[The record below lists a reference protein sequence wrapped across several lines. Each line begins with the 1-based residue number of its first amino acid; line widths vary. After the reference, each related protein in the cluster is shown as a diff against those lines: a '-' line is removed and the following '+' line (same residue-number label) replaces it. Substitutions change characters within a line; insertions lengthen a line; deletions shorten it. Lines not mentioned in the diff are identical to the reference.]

1 MIKKIKTYLM
11 ILTSTLMLSAPMFM
25 PAAVSAAGTTTDTPE
40 GCTNGAQ
47 SGVANGANGALA
59 PTGDN
64 TINCD
69 SKNGSGTGDNIT
81 RLAKEAVNLFS
92 IVVGAVAVIMII
104 YGGFRYITSGGD
116 SGNVGN
122 AKNTLIY
129 AIVGLIIVAL
139 AQIIVQF
146 VLTQSATV
154 TSQ

>member
-1 MIKKIKTYLM
+1 MINKIKTYLV
-11 ILTSTLMLSAPMFM
+11 ILTSTIMLSVPTLV
-25 PAAVSAAGTTTDTPE
+25 PAVVSAASDTPE

-59 PTGDN
+59 PTGEN
-64 TINCD
+64 TVNCD
-69 SKNGSGTGDNIT
+69 TKNASGTGDNIT
-81 RLAKEAVNLFS
+81 RLAREAVNLFS

-154 TSQ
+154 TSSE